1 MIKDLI
7 WTALFEWF
15 QSTILCLP
23 TGSDTWDQWRALTE
37 SSEWHRTS
45 VVNTD
50 IERKTLKTTFVW
62 VMEWKCKLC
71 TVSADTWAQ
80 LFRHYRLKH
89 SHYSTVSPPPCLHGS
104 CICTFLSFNALK
116 IHLSWFH
123 RDVCWPSSS
132 DRAQAERA
140 VSTCSVCY
148 LKQPFSQ
155 ETLFTNLRGHLKKKR
170 RDHNIPN

>member
-1 MIKDLI
+1 MDCIVWVVSEYYFMSSHRIKHLRPVK
-7 WTALFEWF
+7 
-15 QSTILCLP
+15 S
-23 TGSDTWDQWRALTE
+23 TE

-45 VVNTD
+45 MVNID
-50 IERKTLKTTFVW
+50 LERKTLKKTFVW

-89 SHYSTVSPPPCLHGS
+89 SHYYILELALYHVAMTLVFVHFCP
-104 CICTFLSFNALK
+104 FNALK

-123 RDVCWPSSS
+123 RDLCRPRAG

-140 VSTCSVCY
+140 AWNSPAHKKHCS
-148 LKQPFSQ
+148 L
-155 ETLFTNLRGHLKKKR
+155 
-170 RDHNIPN
+170 I